1 MLNIWGGSIQMRLFK
16 EKLAWA
22 APIAVI
28 LIIALFSVNLF
39 AQGDPKVR
47 NLPVAL
53 IVNDA
58 GDHVD
63 AVKSAIKQISKG
75 TADEE
80 PMLAFT
86 NEEEADIEKL
96 FEDKKYYAAFVIP
109 EGYNDTLQNAMTEN
123 SSATLKVYINQG
135 YNMTGAN
142 YAKTALNTLIMQ
154 LSNQYSTN
162 FLAQM
167 DGQQIDAAQAAVLV
181 NPIVFEEKIFNPI
194 TASTANGSAP
204 TLMAVPAWVGAL
216 IGGFILFLS
225 TSNILKKESLTRKQT
240 LRLMGGQIL
249 FGIIIALFSGFTVAT
264 LAQIAGI
271 NMPGYFLVASFI
283 SFAAFCFFLLV
294 TAITAW
300 IGKPAITLFMV
311 VMLLGM
317 GVLMTPK
324 EMLPDF
330 FVNFIRPWV
339 PIRFASEGL
348 REIFYFHSGF
358 YTGGSF
364 LTIAGIGIVGLV
376 IYVLSIFKPVR
387 NQKTSA
393 H

>member
-1 MLNIWGGSIQMRLFK
+1 MLKIEKGRNPLRLFK

-53 IVNDA
+53 IVNDV
-58 GDHVD
+58 GEHVD
-63 AVKSAIKQISKG
+63 TVKTAVEQMSKG
-75 TADEE
+75 VDGAE

-86 NEEEADIEKL
+86 TEKEEDIENL
-96 FEDKKYYAAFVIP
+96 FDDKKYYAALVIP
-109 EGYNDTLQNAMTEN
+109 EGYNDSVQNALTN
-123 SSATLKVYINQG
+123 NTAATIKVYINQG
-135 YNMTGAN
+135 FNMTGAN
-142 YAKTALNTLIMQ
+142 VAKTALNGLITQ
-154 LSNQYSTN
+154 LSNQYATN
-162 FLAQM
+162 FVAQM
-167 DGQQIDAAQAAVLV
+167 DGQQIDASQAAVLV
-181 NPIVFEEKIFNPI
+181 NPIVSEEKVFNPI

-225 TSNILKKESLTRKQT
+225 TSSILKRDILTRQQT
-240 LRLMGGQIL
+240 LRLMGEQVL
-249 FGIIIALFSGFTVAT
+249 FGVIVALFSGFTVAT
-264 LAQIAGI
+264 LGSIAGI
-271 NMPGYFLVASFI
+271 NMPSYWLVAFFV

-294 TAITAW
+294 SAITAW

-317 GVLMTPK
+317 GVLMTPQ

-348 REIFYFHSGF
+348 REIFYFGSGF
-358 YTGGSF
+358 YTGSSF
-364 LTIAGIGIVGLV
+364 NTILGIGIVGLI
-376 IYVLSIFKPVR
+376 IYVLSIFKPIR
-387 NQKTSA
+387 GQKTKVN
-393 H
+393 

>member
-1 MLNIWGGSIQMRLFK
+1 MRLFK

-22 APIAVI
+22 APLAVI

-53 IVNDA
+53 IVNDE
-58 GDHVD
+58 GEHVE
-63 AVKSAIKQISKG
+63 AVQTAVEQMSKG
-75 TADEE
+75 TESEE

-86 NEEEADIEKL
+86 NEKEEDIEEL
-96 FEDKKYYAAFVIP
+96 FDDKKYYAALVIP
-109 EGYNDTLQNAMTEN
+109 EGYNDSLQNAMKN
-123 SSATLKVYINQG
+123 NAAATLQVYINQG
-135 YNMTGAN
+135 YNATGAN
-142 YAKTALNTLIMQ
+142 YAKTALNALISQ
-154 LSNQYSTN
+154 LSSQYSTS
-162 FLAQM
+162 FVAQM
-167 DGQQIDAAQAAVLV
+167 GDQQIGADKAAVLV
-181 NPIVFEEKIFNPI
+181 DPIVSEEKIFNAI

-216 IGGFILFLS
+216 IGGFILFLV
-225 TSNILKKESLTRKQT
+225 TSGIFKKELLTRKQA
-240 LRLMGGQIL
+240 LRLMGGQAL

-264 LAQIAGI
+264 LGLIAGI
-271 NMPGYFLVASFI
+271 NMPSYFLVGSFV

-294 TAITAW
+294 SGVTSW

-348 REIFYFHSGF
+348 REIFYFGSGF
-358 YTGGSF
+358 YTGQSF
-364 LTIAGIGIVGLV
+364 NIILGIGISGLV
-376 IYVLSIFKPVR
+376 MYLLSIFKPVR
-387 NQKTSA
+387 SPKA
-393 H
+393 K

>member
-1 MLNIWGGSIQMRLFK
+1 MRLFK

-39 AQGDPKVR
+39 AQGDPQVR

-58 GDHVD
+58 GEHVD
-63 AVKSAIKQISKG
+63 TVKTAVEQMSKG
-75 TADEE
+75 VDGAE

-86 NEEEADIEKL
+86 AEKEEDIENL
-96 FEDKKYYAAFVIP
+96 FDDKEYYAALVIP
-109 EGYNDTLQNAMTEN
+109 EGYNDSVQNALTNN
-123 SSATLKVYINQG
+123 SAATIKVYINQG
-135 YNMTGAN
+135 FNMTGAN
-142 YAKTALNTLIMQ
+142 VAKTALNGLITQ

-162 FLAQM
+162 FVAQL
-167 DGQQIDAAQAAVLV
+167 DGQQIDASKAAVLV
-181 NPIVFEEKIFNPI
+181 NPIVAEEKIFNPI

-225 TSNILKKESLTRKQT
+225 TSSILKRDILTRQQT
-240 LRLMGGQIL
+240 LRLMGEQVL
-249 FGIIIALFSGFTVAT
+249 FGVLVALFSGFTVAT
-264 LAQIAGI
+264 LGTIAGI
-271 NMPGYFLVASFI
+271 NLPSYWLVAFFV

-294 TAITAW
+294 SAITAW

-317 GVLMTPK
+317 GVLMTPQ

-348 REIFYFHSGF
+348 REIFYFGSGF
-358 YTGGSF
+358 YTGSSF
-364 LTIAGIGIVGLV
+364 NTILGIGIVGLI

-387 NQKTSA
+387 KPKTDA
-393 H
+393 

>member
-1 MLNIWGGSIQMRLFK
+1 MRLFK

-39 AQGDPKVR
+39 AQGNPQVK

-58 GDHVD
+58 GEHVD
-63 AVKSAIKQISKG
+63 AVKAAVEQMSKG
-75 TADEE
+75 VDGAE

-86 NEEEADIEKL
+86 TEKEEDIEKL
-96 FEDKKYYAAFVIP
+96 FDDKAYYGALVIP
-109 EGYNDTLQNAMTEN
+109 EGYNDTIQNALTNN
-123 SSATLKVYINQG
+123 SAATLKVYINQG
-135 YNMTGAN
+135 FNATGAN
-142 YAKTALNTLIMQ
+142 VAKTALNGLITQ

-162 FLAQM
+162 LIAQL
-167 DGQQIDAAQAAVLV
+167 DGQQIDASKAAVLV
-181 NPIVFEEKIFNPI
+181 NPIVAEETIFNPI
-194 TASTANGSAP
+194 TAATANGSAP

-225 TSNILKKESLTRKQT
+225 TSSILKRDILTRQQT
-240 LRLMGGQIL
+240 LRLMGEQVL
-249 FGIIIALFSGFTVAT
+249 FGILIALFSGFTVAT
-264 LAQIAGI
+264 LGTIAGI
-271 NMPGYFLVASFI
+271 NLPSYWLVAFFV

-294 TAITAW
+294 SAITAW

-317 GVLMTPK
+317 GVLMTPQ
-324 EMLPDF
+324 EMLPSF

-339 PIRFASEGL
+339 PLRFASEGL
-348 REIFYFHSGF
+348 REIFYFGGGF
-358 YTGGSF
+358 YTGSSF
-364 LTIAGIGIVGLV
+364 NTILGIGIVGLI

-387 NQKTSA
+387 KPKTEA
-393 H
+393 K

>member
-1 MLNIWGGSIQMRLFK
+1 MRLFK

-22 APIAVI
+22 APLAVI

-39 AQGDPKVR
+39 AQGNPKVK

-53 IVNDA
+53 IVNDE
-58 GDHVD
+58 GEHVNAVQS
-63 AVKSAIKQISKG
+63 AVKQMSKSTDG
-75 TADEE
+75 EE

-86 NEEEADIEKL
+86 NEKEENIETL
-96 FEDKKYYAAFVIP
+96 FDDKKYYAALVIP
-109 EGYNDTLQNAMTEN
+109 EGYNDRLQNAMKNNT
-123 SSATLKVYINQG
+123 SATLKIYINQG

-142 YAKTALNTLIMQ
+142 FAKTALNGLVTQ

-162 FLAQM
+162 FITQM
-167 DGQQIDAAQAAVLV
+167 DGQQIDAAKAAVLV
-181 NPIVFEEKIFNPI
+181 NPIVSEEKIFNEI

-216 IGGFILFLS
+216 IGGFILFLV
-225 TSNILKKESLTRKQT
+225 TSNIFKKEKLTRKQT
-240 LRLMGGQIL
+240 LRIMGGQIL
-249 FGIIIALFSGFTVAT
+249 FGMIIALFSGFTVAT
-264 LAQIAGI
+264 LASIAGI
-271 NMPGYFLVASFI
+271 NMPSYLLVAFFV

-294 TAITAW
+294 SAITAW

-317 GVLMTPK
+317 GVLMTPQ
-324 EMLPDF
+324 EMLPGF

-348 REIFYFHSGF
+348 RDIFYFGSGF

-364 LTIAGIGIVGLV
+364 ITIAGIGIVGLV
-376 IYVLSIFKPVR
+376 IYLLSIFKPES
-387 NQKTSA
+387 KTKA
-393 H
+393 K

>member
-1 MLNIWGGSIQMRLFK
+1 LRLFK

-58 GDHVD
+58 GVHVD
-63 AVKSAIKQISKG
+63 AVKSAVEQMGKG
-75 TADEE
+75 TDGEE

-86 NEEEADIEKL
+86 NEKEEDIEEL
-96 FEDKKYYAAFVIP
+96 FDDKKYYGALVIP
-109 EGYNDTLQNAMTEN
+109 EGYNASLQNAMTNN
-123 SSATLKVYINQG
+123 SAATLQVYINQG

-142 YAKTALNTLIMQ
+142 YAKTALNALIAQ

-162 FLAQM
+162 FVAQM
-167 DGQQIDAAQAAVLV
+167 GDQQIDAIKAAVLV
-181 NPIVFEEKIFNPI
+181 NPVVSEEKVFNAI
-194 TASTANGSAP
+194 TTSTANGSAP

-216 IGGFILFLS
+216 IGGFILFLV
-225 TSNILKKESLTRKQT
+225 TSSIYKKELLNRKQT
-240 LRLMGGQIL
+240 LRLMGGQAL

-264 LAQIAGI
+264 LGSIAGI
-271 NMPGYFLVASFI
+271 NMPSYFLVGSFV

-294 TAITAW
+294 SGVTAW

-348 REIFYFHSGF
+348 REIFYFGSGF
-358 YTGGSF
+358 YTGQSF
-364 LTIAGIGIVGLV
+364 NTILGIGIAGLV
-376 IYVLSIFKPVR
+376 MYLLSIFKPVR
-387 NQKTSA
+387 ARKTA
-393 H
+393 NK

>member
-1 MLNIWGGSIQMRLFK
+1 MRLFK
-16 EKLAWA
+16 NKLAWA

-53 IVNDA
+53 IVNDT
-58 GDHVD
+58 GEHVD
-63 AVKSAIKQISKG
+63 AVQSAVEQMSKG
-75 TADEE
+75 TDGEE

-86 NEEEADIEKL
+86 KEKEENIEAL
-96 FEDKKYYAAFVIP
+96 FDDKQYYAALVIP
-109 EGYNDTLQNAMTEN
+109 EGYNDSLQNAITDN
-123 SSATLKVYINQG
+123 TAATLNVYINQG

-142 YAKTALNTLIMQ
+142 LAKTALNGLITQ
-154 LSNQYSTN
+154 LNNQYSTN
-162 FLAQM
+162 FITQM
-167 DGQQIDAAQAAVLV
+167 DGQHIDPAQATVLV
-181 NPIVFEEKIFNPI
+181 NPIVSEEKVFNEI

-216 IGGFILFLS
+216 IGGFILFLAIS
-225 TSNILKKESLTRKQT
+225 SITKKEKLTRKQT
-240 LRLMGGQIL
+240 LRLMGGQVL
-249 FGIIIALFSGFTVAT
+249 FGLIIALFSGFTVAT
-264 LAQIAGI
+264 LASIAGI
-271 NMPGYFLVASFI
+271 NMPSYLLVAFFV

-294 TAITAW
+294 SAITAW

-317 GVLMTPK
+317 GVLMTPL

-348 REIFYFHSGF
+348 REIFYFGSGF

-364 LTIAGIGIVGLV
+364 NTIAGIGIVGLV
-376 IYVLSIFKPVR
+376 INLLSIFKPARAEETKV
-387 NQKTSA
+387 K
-393 H
+393 

>member
-1 MLNIWGGSIQMRLFK
+1 MRLFK

-39 AQGDPKVR
+39 AQGDPQVR

-53 IVNDA
+53 IVNDS
-58 GDHVD
+58 GEHVD
-63 AVKSAIKQISKG
+63 AVKTAVEQMSKG
-75 TADEE
+75 VDGAE

-86 NEEEADIEKL
+86 TEKEEDIEKL
-96 FEDKKYYAAFVIP
+96 FDDKEYYAALVIP
-109 EGYNDTLQNAMTEN
+109 EGYNDSIQNALTNN
-123 SSATLKVYINQG
+123 SAATIKVYINQG
-135 YNMTGAN
+135 FNMTGAN
-142 YAKTALNTLIMQ
+142 VAKTALNGLITQ

-162 FLAQM
+162 FLAQL
-167 DGQQIDAAQAAVLV
+167 DGQQIDANKAAVLV
-181 NPIVFEEKIFNPI
+181 SPIVAEETIFNPI
-194 TASTANGSAP
+194 TAATANGSAP

-225 TSNILKKESLTRKQT
+225 TSSILKRDILTRQQT
-240 LRLMGGQIL
+240 LRLMGEQVL
-249 FGIIIALFSGFTVAT
+249 FGILIALFSGFTVAT
-264 LAQIAGI
+264 LGTIAGI
-271 NMPGYFLVASFI
+271 NLPSYWLVAFFV

-294 TAITAW
+294 SAITAW

-317 GVLMTPK
+317 GVLMTPQ
-324 EMLPDF
+324 EMLPSF

-339 PIRFASEGL
+339 PLRFASEGL
-348 REIFYFHSGF
+348 REIFYFGSGF
-358 YTGGSF
+358 YTGSSF
-364 LTIAGIGIVGLV
+364 NTILGIGIVGLV

-387 NQKTSA
+387 KPKTDA
-393 H
+393 Q

>member
-1 MLNIWGGSIQMRLFK
+1 MRLFK

-39 AQGDPKVR
+39 AQGNPQVK

-53 IVNDA
+53 IVNDE
-58 GDHVD
+58 GQNVD
-63 AVKSAIKQISKG
+63 AVKTAVEQMSKG
-75 TADEE
+75 IDGEE

-86 NEEEADIEKL
+86 TEKKEDIEDL
-96 FEDKKYYAAFVIP
+96 FDDKKYYAALVIP
-109 EGYNDTLQNAMTEN
+109 EGYNDSVQNAMTN
-123 SSATLKVYINQG
+123 NTPATLQIYINQG
-135 YNMTGAN
+135 YNMTGSN
-142 YAKTALNTLIMQ
+142 FAKTALNGLVTQ
-154 LSNQYSTN
+154 LSSQYSAN
-162 FLAQM
+162 FVAQM
-167 DGQQIDAAQAAVLV
+167 GDGQIDATQASVLV
-181 NPIVFEEKIFNPI
+181 NPIVSEEKVFNAI

-216 IGGFILFLS
+216 IGGFIVFLAS
-225 TSNILKKESLTRKQT
+225 SSILKREMLTRKQT

-249 FGIIIALFSGFTVAT
+249 FGVIIALFSGFTVAT
-264 LAQIAGI
+264 LGSIAGI
-271 NMPGYFLVASFI
+271 NMPSYLLVAFFV

-294 TAITAW
+294 SAITAW

-317 GVLMTPK
+317 GVLMTPQ
-324 EMLPDF
+324 EMLPSF

-348 REIFYFHSGF
+348 REIFYFGSGF

-364 LTIAGIGIVGLV
+364 NTILGIGIVGLV
-376 IYVLSIFKPVR
+376 ILILSIFKPVR
-387 NQKTSA
+387 ESKN
-393 H
+393 

>member
-1 MLNIWGGSIQMRLFK
+1 MRLFK

-22 APIAVI
+22 APLAVI

-39 AQGDPKVR
+39 AQGNPKVK

-53 IVNDA
+53 IVNDE
-58 GDHVD
+58 GVHVD
-63 AVKSAIKQISKG
+63 AVQSAVKQMSKG
-75 TADEE
+75 TDGEE

-86 NEEEADIEKL
+86 NEKEENIETL
-96 FEDKKYYAAFVIP
+96 FDDKKYYAALVIP
-109 EGYNDTLQNAMTEN
+109 VGYNESLQNAMKNNT
-123 SSATLKVYINQG
+123 SATLNIYINQG

-142 YAKTALNTLIMQ
+142 FAKTALNGLVTQ
-154 LSNQYSTN
+154 LNNQYSTN
-162 FLAQM
+162 FIAQL
-167 DGQQIDAAQAAVLV
+167 DGQQIDAAKAAVLV
-181 NPIVFEEKIFNPI
+181 NPIVSEEKIFNEI

-216 IGGFILFLS
+216 IGGFILFLV
-225 TSNILKKESLTRKQT
+225 TSNIFKKEKLTRKQT
-240 LRLMGGQIL
+240 LRIMGGQIL
-249 FGIIIALFSGFTVAT
+249 FGVIIALFSGFTVAT
-264 LAQIAGI
+264 LASIAGI
-271 NMPGYFLVASFI
+271 NMPSYLLVAFFV

-294 TAITAW
+294 SAITAW

-317 GVLMTPK
+317 GVLMTPQ
-324 EMLPDF
+324 EMLPGF

-348 REIFYFHSGF
+348 RDIFYFGSGF

-364 LTIAGIGIVGLV
+364 ITIAGIGFVGLV
-376 IYVLSIFKPVR
+376 IYLLSIFKPEP
-387 NQKTSA
+387 KTK
-393 H
+393 

>member
-1 MLNIWGGSIQMRLFK
+1 MKLFK

-39 AQGDPKVR
+39 AQGNPQVR

-53 IVNDA
+53 IVDDE
-58 GDHVD
+58 GDHVE
-63 AVKSAIKQISKG
+63 AVKAAVEQMSKG
-75 TADEE
+75 VDGAE

-86 NEEEADIEKL
+86 TENEEDIEEL
-96 FEDKKYYAAFVIP
+96 FNDKEYYAALVIP
-109 EGYNDTLQNAMTEN
+109 EGYNDALQNAMTNN
-123 SSATLKVYINQG
+123 SAATLKVYINQG
-135 YNMTGAN
+135 FNYTGAN
-142 YAKTALNTLIMQ
+142 FAKTALNGLITQ
-154 LSNQYSTN
+154 LSSQYSTN
-162 FLAQM
+162 FINNM
-167 DGQQIDAAQAAVLV
+167 NGQQIDATKASVLV
-181 NPIVFEEKIFNPI
+181 SPIVSEEQIFNPI

-216 IGGFILFLS
+216 IGGFVLFLS
-225 TSNILKKESLTRKQT
+225 TSSILKRENLTRKQT
-240 LRLMGGQIL
+240 LRLMGEQML
-249 FGIIIALFSGFTVAT
+249 FGIIVALFSGFTVAT
-264 LAQIAGI
+264 LGSIAGI
-271 NMPGYFLVASFI
+271 NMPSYFIVGFFV

-294 TAITAW
+294 SAITAW

-348 REIFYFHSGF
+348 REIFYFGSGF
-358 YTGGSF
+358 YTGASF
-364 LTIAGIGIVGLV
+364 NTILGIGIAGLV
-376 IYVLSIFKPVR
+376 IFLLSIFKPVKV
-387 NQKTSA
+387 QKA
-393 H
+393 NPEN

>member
-1 MLNIWGGSIQMRLFK
+1 MRLFK

-39 AQGDPKVR
+39 AQGDPQVR

-53 IVNDA
+53 IVNDS
-58 GDHVD
+58 GKHVD
-63 AVKSAIKQISKG
+63 AVKTAVEQMSKG
-75 TADEE
+75 VDGAE

-86 NEEEADIEKL
+86 TEKEENIEKL
-96 FEDKKYYAAFVIP
+96 FDNKKYYGALVIP
-109 EGYNDTLQNAMTEN
+109 EGYNDSIQNALTNN
-123 SSATLKVYINQG
+123 SAATIKVYINQG
-135 YNMTGAN
+135 FNMTGAN
-142 YAKTALNTLIMQ
+142 VAKTALNGLITQ

-162 FLAQM
+162 FVAQL
-167 DGQQIDAAQAAVLV
+167 DGQQIDASKAAVLV
-181 NPIVFEEKIFNPI
+181 NPIVAEEKIFNPI

-225 TSNILKKESLTRKQT
+225 TSSILKRDILTRQQT
-240 LRLMGGQIL
+240 LRLMGEQVL
-249 FGIIIALFSGFTVAT
+249 FGVLVALFSGFTVAT
-264 LAQIAGI
+264 LGTIAGI
-271 NMPGYFLVASFI
+271 NLPSYWLVAFFV

-294 TAITAW
+294 SAITAW

-317 GVLMTPK
+317 GVLMTPQ
-324 EMLPDF
+324 EMLPSF
-330 FVNFIRPWV
+330 FVDFIRPWV

-348 REIFYFHSGF
+348 RDIFYFGSGF
-358 YTGGSF
+358 YTGSSF
-364 LTIAGIGIVGLV
+364 NTILGIGIAGFV
-376 IYVLSIFKPVR
+376 IYFLSIFKPVR
-387 NQKTSA
+387 GPKTKA
-393 H
+393 